1 MSNNLQTLIDR
12 DITTWENA
20 VKMAKGDEKLAKDNL
35 TEGLFGF
42 ARIISKRVFKN
53 GFKVNPEYAVVKN
66 LDVSNGF
73 GSERVVIVVQ
83 TKKCFAINE
92 EGDIYS
98 VTESNKYGFKK
109 LKKEDI
115 LNFKGE
121 DIGFLHRTFYLLRKE
136 VVKSN
141 KK

>member
-1 MSNNLQTLIDR
+1 MSNNLQTLISR

-42 ARIISKRVFKN
+42 ARIISKRVFK
-53 GFKVNPEYAVVKN
+53 VNPEYAVVKN

-73 GSERVVIVVQ
+73 GSERVAIVVQ

-121 DIGFLHRTFYLLRKE
+121 DIGFLHRTFYLLREE

-141 KK
+141 KE